1 MLRMKRQS
9 VLLLKVLSMAQG
21 GAMSDEGTYRHL
33 LIERRGAEGAVV
45 WVTLNRPEVRNAFNA
60 ELIADLQRCFAT
72 LGADDRVRA
81 IVLAGAGPLFSAGA
95 DLNWMRA
102 SLDYTR
108 EENIA
113 DALRMSDMFT
123 AIDT

>member
-1 MLRMKRQS
+1 MAGLASAS
-9 VLLLKVLSMAQG
+9 VRCYAQGKERGVPLLKVLSLAQG

-33 LIERRGAEGAVV
+33 LVERRRSVV

-81 IVLAGAGPLFSAGA
+81 IVLAGAGPLFSA
-95 DLNWMRA
+95 
-102 SLDYTR
+102 
-108 EENIA
+108 
-113 DALRMSDMFT
+113 
-123 AIDT
+123 